1 MLFQSHRPA
10 AKLVPSLLMFVCTT
24 WSTLPRC
31 SQAMNSLDNGSVDWS
46 MHLLKRGYVQSGGWW
61 LTLNTPLCLPDPIDR
76 PGRKTH
82 HPNLHFSLVQ
92 IIAVYIKNFPT
103 VSSSVFIKGEKMGKN
118 LWQGNNNKMYAT
130 QRWWEDIMVFYIF
143 DIEPKLSHRKEVM
156 NLHSLIITP
165 S

>member
-1 MLFQSHRPA
+1 MDNSAKMLPGNEQFRQWQCRLECA
-10 AKLVPSLLMFVCTT
+10 LAKKRVCAEWRVVADTGHT
-24 WSTLPRC
+24 
-31 SQAMNSLDNGSVDWS
+31 
-46 MHLLKRGYVQSGGWW
+46 
-61 LTLNTPLCLPDPIDR
+61 LCLPDPADR

-82 HPNLHFSLVQ
+82 HTNLHFSLVQ

-103 VSSSVFIKGEKMGKN
+103 VSSSVFIKGEKMGKS